1 MKLQVVFNHS
11 ASVAKQ
17 IDKQV
22 ADIIQRATYAVEAD
36 AKKRAPVDTG
46 ALRNSIQSSFP
57 SAKTGVVSA
66 GVEYA
71 PYVEFGTIHNRPQPF
86 LLPSLRAVMPKLRM
100 QMRAIGG
107 KLR

>member
-22 ADIIQRATYAVEAD
+22 ADIIERATLAVEAD
-36 AKKRAPVDTG
+36 AKKHAPVDTG
-46 ALRNSIQSSFP
+46 ALRNSLQSSFP
-57 SAKTGVVSA
+57 TTKTGVVSA
-66 GVEYA
+66 SVEYA
-71 PYVEFGTIHNRPQPF
+71 PYVELGTIHNRPQPF
-86 LLPSLRAVMPKLRM
+86 LLPALRAVAPKLRTHL
-100 QMRAIGG
+100 RAIGG